1 MRHIRFY
8 INIGLM
14 EAGTFWSEFSITSST
29 SEVWH
34 NLIPVTIGNF
44 IGGGILLGVVQW
56 ITYEDGSWQRAG
68 HHAARRGGEAGLLLP
83 LAGGGGAK
91 GGTIN

>member
-14 EAGTFWSEFSITSST
+14 EAGTFWSEFGH
-29 SEVWH
+29 EVLH

-68 HHAARRGGEAGLLLP
+68 HHAASRGGEAGLLSP
-83 LAGGGGAK
+83 LAEGGGAK